1 MPRMR
6 KTHPPSLKARVAVE
20 AIRGVKTAAE
30 IAKMFDVH
38 PNLVANWKR
47 QAMQELPAIF
57 AGQHG
62 TRTDGDA
69 EKDALYQQIGR
80 LKVELDF
87 LKKRAGWNG

>member
-1 MPRMR
+1 MPRTR

-20 AIRGVKTAAE
+20 AIRGVHTTAE
-30 IAKMFDVH
+30 IARKFDIH

-47 QAMQELPAIF
+47 QALEQLPTLF
-57 AGQHG
+57 AGPAVSKHD
-62 TRTDGDA
+62 TDA

-87 LKKRAGWNG
+87 LKKRTGCQD

>member
-1 MPRMR
+1 MPRTR

-20 AIRGVKTAAE
+20 AIRGVHTTAE
-30 IAKMFDVH
+30 IAKKFDIH

-47 QAMQELPAIF
+47 QALEQLPAIF
-57 AGQHG
+57 TGPAAIKHD
-62 TRTDGDA
+62 TDA

-87 LKKRAGWNG
+87 LKKRTGCQD

>member
-1 MPRMR
+1 MPRTR

-20 AIRGVKTAAE
+20 AIRGVQTAAE
-30 IAKMFDVH
+30 IAKKFDVH

-47 QAMQELPAIF
+47 QALDQLPAIF
-57 AGQHG
+57 AGPSAMKQ
-62 TRTDGDA
+62 DNDA

-87 LKKRAGWNG
+87 LKKRTGCQD

>member
-1 MPRMR
+1 MPRTR

-20 AIRGVKTAAE
+20 AIRGVHTAAE
-30 IAKMFDVH
+30 IAKKFDVH

-47 QAMQELPAIF
+47 QALEQLPAIF
-57 AGQHG
+57 AGPAAIKHD
-62 TRTDGDA
+62 TDA

-87 LKKRAGWNG
+87 LKKRTGCQD